1 MLDLGGTF
9 VFGLSGAT
17 AGVKR
22 KLDLFGVLVL
32 SFVAANTG
40 GIIRDLL
47 IGAIPPATISDWRY
61 IVAGLLPGLITFYA
75 YPVIKR
81 LTNPVLVFDAAG
93 LALFAVSGS
102 LKALQYAIN
111 PLAAVFL
118 GVLTAV
124 GGGIT
129 RDIMVGEIPAVLR
142 RDIYA
147 VAALVGSAI
156 LVIGYILGLPQ
167 VAMAIVGAIACFT
180 IRILSMH
187 YHWNLPTARQGRAAS
202 SS

>member
-1 MLDLGGTF
+1 MSMLLLALDLGGTF

-17 AGVKR
+17 AGVKH

-61 IVAGLLPGLITFYA
+61 IAAGLAPGLITFYGH
-75 YPVIKR
+75 PIVKR
-81 LTNPVLVFDAAG
+81 LADPVLVFDAAG

-102 LKALQYAIN
+102 LNALDYAVN
-111 PLAAVFL
+111 PLAAVLL
-118 GVLTAV
+118 GVLTGV
-124 GGGIT
+124 GGGIA
-129 RDIMVGEIPAVLR
+129 RDILMGEIPAVLH

-147 VAALVGSAI
+147 VAALAGSSVA
-156 LVIGYILGLPQ
+156 VIGYMLGLPQ
-167 VAMAIVGAIACFT
+167 LAIAIAGAILCFG
-180 IRILSMH
+180 IRIIAIRR
-187 YHWNLPTARQGRAAS
+187 HWNLPTARQG
-202 SS
+202 